1 MWERKTKEAK
11 WNGNVL
17 HIQSTTLDGGKRLQV
32 AEMPYMDAP
41 HIKVMGTKSRTLSI
55 EVVFVGVNSLVDAN
69 ALITEL
75 ERNPEGELEH
85 PYLGELSLV
94 FETYSQTFSTKKGL
108 VTLSLK
114 FYKQGVPV
122 TLTRIDKKSVSQLTT
137 AVVDASNEQFIEAVT
152 VASPGQIDAM
162 KFDFT
167 TVLNALR
174 NIANRATQSSLTL
187 ARLHRQIEDGF
198 TAIEMIKNAPSAY
211 TTHFNAIVSSL
222 KDVLEGDESSER
234 RQTSNREQT
243 QQALIET
250 INPDAQCSHGNIQ
263 VTVAVVLLSEE
274 LSHLSHIEQVDIAS
288 FNSQPLNKMQHN
300 IAMIQVQLNARVDDV
315 SKEAT
320 FERLVLVDVVGALRE
335 QVNEQAN
342 KLTDFQQ
349 TLSVIDVVS
358 TRPLLCI
365 AQSHACQADEL
376 TSINAIQ
383 HPLFVKGTL
392 QVSHA

>member
-17 HIQSTTLDGGKRLQV
+17 HIQSTTLEGGKRLHI
-32 AEMPYMDAP
+32 AEMPYMDVP

-55 EVVFVGVNSLVDAN
+55 EVVFAGVNSLVDAN
-69 ALITEL
+69 ALIA
-75 ERNPEGELEH
+75 ELEH

-94 FETYSQTFSTKKGL
+94 FETYLQAFSTKKGL

-137 AVVDASNEQFIEAVT
+137 AVVDASNEQFVEAVA

-198 TAIEMIKNAPSAY
+198 TAIEMIKNAPGAY

-222 KDVLEGDESSER
+222 KDVLEWDESSER
-234 RQTSNREQT
+234 RQTSNRYQT
-243 QQALIET
+243 SIT
-250 INPDAQCSHGNIQ
+250 
-263 VTVAVVLLSEE
+263 
-274 LSHLSHIEQVDIAS
+274 
-288 FNSQPLNKMQHN
+288 
-300 IAMIQVQLNARVDDV
+300 
-315 SKEAT
+315 
-320 FERLVLVDVVGALRE
+320 
-335 QVNEQAN
+335 
-342 KLTDFQQ
+342 LTDRRF
-349 TLSVIDVVS
+349 SMYFVRIDGF
-358 TRPLLCI
+358 LCTK
-365 AQSHACQADEL
+365 Q
-376 TSINAIQ
+376 
-383 HPLFVKGTL
+383 
-392 QVSHA
+392 